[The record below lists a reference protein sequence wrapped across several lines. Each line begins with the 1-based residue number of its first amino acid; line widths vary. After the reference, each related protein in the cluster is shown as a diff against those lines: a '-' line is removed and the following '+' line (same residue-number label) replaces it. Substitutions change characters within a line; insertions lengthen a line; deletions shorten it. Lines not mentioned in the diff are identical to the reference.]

1 MAGSVIT
8 QAQTKVEFDFTGA
21 KKKVGIL
28 GGTFNPPHIG
38 HLVIAEQVANVLG
51 LDLVMFMPNATPPHI
66 DPKGAIAAKH
76 RARMVQAAIAGNSHF
91 DIELLEV
98 QRGGKSYTFN
108 TMLQLRLEHP
118 NYEYYFIIGADEVN
132 YLPKWYRIDE
142 LVKLVNFVGVNRPG
156 QKIRTNYPVTF
167 VDVVDV
173 DISST
178 DIRRRLAQ
186 GKSIRYLV
194 PDPVAAYIF
203 EEGLYLND

>member
-1 MAGSVIT
+1 MAGSIIT

>member
-76 RARMVQAAIAGNSHF
+76 RAIMVQAAIAGNSHF

>member
-194 PDPVAAYIF
+194 PDSVAAYIF